1 MKNIFHG
8 TQNAIQLKDD
18 PENSALWWLINNR
31 SSKLWAHSVFN
42 TSSEV
47 IHIVE
52 CFLQNE
58 ANIIQLSN
66 VTGVNGL
73 MLPND
78 SDQESE
84 YMFLDDQILST
95 WQRTHEDAY
104 FWWEFCLNNDGSV
117 IIASQF
123 TAQKRFRWWHLH
135 QFFWTATFKVTGLRS
150 WSNYRKYVD
159 VIRKKNNQL
168 RATLLLVQKLS
179 NKQFH
184 VSNVSSDL
192 QYAVVL
198 LSLSKVKWVNWLRTN
213 MLLSNDTSTVNTHTN
228 ATAWGN
234 HKHLSATQD
243 DRQMHMFKLW
253 LASTIQ
259 LFSAYIV

>member
-1 MKNIFHG
+1 
-8 TQNAIQLKDD
+8 
-18 PENSALWWLINNR
+18 
-31 SSKLWAHSVFN
+31 VFN

-104 FWWEFCLNNDGSV
+104 FW
-117 IIASQF
+117 
-123 TAQKRFRWWHLH
+123 
-135 QFFWTATFKVTGLRS
+135 
-150 WSNYRKYVD
+150 
-159 VIRKKNNQL
+159 
-168 RATLLLVQKLS
+168 
-179 NKQFH
+179 
-184 VSNVSSDL
+184 
-192 QYAVVL
+192 
-198 LSLSKVKWVNWLRTN
+198 
-213 MLLSNDTSTVNTHTN
+213 
-228 ATAWGN
+228 
-234 HKHLSATQD
+234 
-243 DRQMHMFKLW
+243 
-253 LASTIQ
+253 
-259 LFSAYIV
+259 